1 MLQIQRFSLAVKEPF
16 MTGDQRSGNPDFYVG
31 LDATLFGGL
40 TLTADAFYEK
50 RQDIWVYTGGKN
62 SSILGAAASYANAG
76 VVDSKGLEFGANY
89 IKSLGKVRF
98 NFGGTFTL
106 TKNKIVDQQD

>member
-1 MLQIQRFSLAVKEPF
+1 MVEVA
-16 MTGDQRSGNPDFYVG
+16 GRSIALNKWYNRKKRIKYNVG

-62 SSILGAAASYANAG
+62 SSILGATAF
-76 VVDSKGLEFGANY
+76 LC
-89 IKSLGKVRF
+89 
-98 NFGGTFTL
+98 
-106 TKNKIVDQQD
+106 